1 MIGLGMFKVVG
12 FVLGGIAVLVV
23 AGVAGFLV
31 LKRQGALRG
40 E

>member
-1 MIGLGMFKVVG
+1 MIGLGMFKLVG

-23 AGVAGFLV
+23 AFVVGFMV
-31 LKRQGALRG
+31 VKRQGALRG